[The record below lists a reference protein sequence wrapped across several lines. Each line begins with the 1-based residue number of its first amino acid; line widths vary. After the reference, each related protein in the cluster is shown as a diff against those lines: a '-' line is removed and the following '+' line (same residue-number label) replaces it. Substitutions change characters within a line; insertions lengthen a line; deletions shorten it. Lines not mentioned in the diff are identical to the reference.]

1 MSKSNT
7 RVALKSRQLVDTFDQ
22 SKYDEYRGQRL
33 LFHIRSSP
41 VRDIL
46 MTRWNHIPTRF
57 IAALIAICGSV
68 VAVGAEP
75 KKADRPPSDDPKI
88 QAAIDRG
95 LVALRR
101 IAEGRGVES
110 KSLVALALLKSGD
123 EVESPVVQQG
133 ITGIQSRIKE
143 GEYRPDRHHYYSSG
157 LDMMLLETA
166 DPAQYQSE
174 MRAILRYILD
184 GQLANGSWFYPN
196 QDGKGDTSITQ
207 YAMLGLWSAA
217 RADIEISM
225 DVWDRAATWHV
236 KTQLKSGGF
245 TYHPGSGAE
254 GAKSTM
260 TAAAVGSLNIAR
272 MHLYPNRKVGSAKKK
287 KKKKSTPRKFR
298 YLQPIDLDN
307 PNSKSKQN
315 TKKVRTTGNP
325 TTSLSAIDDATER
338 GVAWLATNWTVNNG
352 GAYTHY
358 YLYAIER
365 MTALADID
373 FIGEHDWYAE
383 ASEYLLKTQKS
394 DGSFGG
400 DTDTSFS
407 LLCLGKATAKMLD
420 RKVPSIG
427 VGAGLLAGG
436 RGLPDNLA
444 QVQVTEGKVKARKIK
459 GPLDELLNELENPKS
474 TKVESVQSAVLERIQ
489 LGNREELIG
498 QTDRLARL
506 AKDPRADVRRI
517 ALWALGRSG
526 DVRFAPVLIAS
537 FADSDL
543 DVLIEARNALCTLS
557 RKPRGF
563 VSLNHPYA
571 KLSEKEKIDETQR
584 SQALGKWR
592 TELTAKWKQ
601 WHLSVRP
608 YDERDGLPESG
619 RK

>member
-1 MSKSNT
+1 M
-7 RVALKSRQLVDTFDQ
+7 A
-22 SKYDEYRGQRL
+22 
-33 LFHIRSSP
+33 
-41 VRDIL
+41 
-46 MTRWNHIPTRF
+46 RWNHTPIRF
-57 IAALIAICGSV
+57 VAAFIAICGPV

-95 LVALRR
+95 LVALRQT
-101 IAEGRGVES
+101 AAGKSMQS

-123 EVESPVVQQG
+123 EVDSPGVQQG
-133 ITGIQSRIKE
+133 ITSIQSRIKE
-143 GEYRPDRHHYYSSG
+143 GEYKPDGHQYYSAG

-174 MRAILRYILD
+174 MRAILRYILS
-184 GQLANGSWFYPN
+184 GQLENGSWFYPN
-196 QDGKGDTSITQ
+196 QDGNGDTSITQ

-217 RADIEISM
+217 RADIEIPL

-236 KTQLKSGGF
+236 RTQLQNGGF
-245 TYHPGSGAE
+245 TYHPGSGAG

-272 MHLYPNRKVGSAKKK
+272 MHLYPNRELGSTKRKKQKKK
-287 KKKKSTPRKFR
+287 KFAPRIHR

-307 PNSKSKQN
+307 PNSKRKQN
-315 TKKVRTTGNP
+315 TNKVRTSGNP
-325 TTSLSAIDDATER
+325 TTSLSAIDDATEK

-365 MTALADID
+365 MTALADIHL
-373 FIGEHDWYAE
+373 IGEHDWYAE
-383 ASEYLLKTQKS
+383 ASEFLLKTQKV

-407 LLCLGKATAKMLD
+407 LLCLGKATAKMLN
-420 RKVPSIG
+420 RELPSVG

-444 QVQVTEGKVKARKIK
+444 QVQVTDGKVKARKIQ

-474 TKVESVQSAVLERIQ
+474 SKVESVQSAVLERIQ

-506 AKDPRADVRRI
+506 AKDPRSEVRRI

-557 RKPRGF
+557 RKPGGF
-563 VSLNHPYA
+563 GSLNHPYA
-571 KLSEKEKIDETQR
+571 KLTDKEKVDETRR

-592 TELTAKWKQ
+592 KELTTKWKQ

>member
-1 MSKSNT
+1 MA
-7 RVALKSRQLVDTFDQ
+7 RR
-22 SKYDEYRGQRL
+22 
-33 LFHIRSSP
+33 
-41 VRDIL
+41 
-46 MTRWNHIPTRF
+46 NHIPIRF

-75 KKADRPPSDDPKI
+75 KKGDRPASDDPKI

-101 IAEGRGVES
+101 IAADEYVQS

-123 EVESPVVQQG
+123 EVDSPAVKRG
-133 ITGIQSRIKE
+133 IVSIQNRIKE
-143 GEYRPDRHHYYSSG
+143 GEYKSDSNHFYSAG

-174 MRAILRYILD
+174 MQAILRYILD
-184 GQLANGSWFYPN
+184 GQLKNGSWFYPSQN
-196 QDGKGDTSITQ
+196 GNGDTSITQ

-217 RADIEISM
+217 RADIEIPM

-236 KTQLKSGGF
+236 RTQLKSGGF
-245 TYHPGSGAE
+245 TYHPGSGAGGE
-254 GAKSTM
+254 KATM
-260 TAAAVGSLNIAR
+260 TAAAVGSLHIAR
-272 MHLYPNRKVGSAKKK
+272 MHLYPNRKFGSAKR
-287 KKKKSTPRKFR
+287 KKKKSVSRKYR

-307 PNSKSKQN
+307 PKSKRNQN
-315 TKKVRTTGNP
+315 TKKVKTTGNP
-325 TTSLSAIDDATER
+325 TTALSAIDNATEK
-338 GVAWLATNWTVNNG
+338 GVAWLAINWTVNNG
-352 GAYTHY
+352 GAHTYY

-373 FIGEHDWYAE
+373 LIGEHDWYAE
-383 ASEYLLKTQKS
+383 ASEFLLKNQKN

-444 QVQVTEGKVKARKIK
+444 QVQVTDGKVKARKIL

-474 TKVESVQSAVLERIQ
+474 TKVESVQSAVLERVQ

-498 QTDRLARL
+498 QTDRLTRL

-563 VSLNHPYA
+563 GSSGHPYA
-571 KLSEKEKIDETQR
+571 KLSEKEKANETRR

-592 TELTAKWKQ
+592 TELTAKWKK